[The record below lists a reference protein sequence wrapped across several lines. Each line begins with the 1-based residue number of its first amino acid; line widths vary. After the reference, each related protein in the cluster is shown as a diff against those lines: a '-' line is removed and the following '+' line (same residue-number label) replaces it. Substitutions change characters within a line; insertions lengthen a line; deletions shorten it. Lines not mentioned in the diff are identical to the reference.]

1 MVRLSPPKKPT
12 VGNTVTPPNSQP
24 TLSGTSTLKRGQSGR
39 RGKLS
44 TITAKNLSDEFMG
57 ARDSPIIIKSGADN
71 TDSDVNQPGK

>member
-1 MVRLSPPKKPT
+1 
-12 VGNTVTPPNSQP
+12 
-24 TLSGTSTLKRGQSGR
+24 LSGTSTLKRGQSGR